1 MDELEQK
8 SLYSTESHKDEDLD
22 FIFNQ
27 DTNNLEDVIFH
38 DNQDFFHDLK
48 VYWRLFRKNYLTSF
62 NKEKK
67 QKNFVN
73 IIYLTLDCP
82 LYTPNSARED
92 SPLDYIVEMQKQY
105 PQNDIRVLLPII
117 NLDEDFKIEKKIT
130 LDIDGKLRMLEK
142 TSISFEF
149 FLQNRIQT
157 AVLYKFSKNESYFQV

>member
-1 MDELEQK
+1 M
-8 SLYSTESHKDEDLD
+8 
-22 FIFNQ
+22 
-27 DTNNLEDVIFH
+27 
-38 DNQDFFHDLK
+38 
-48 VYWRLFRKNYLTSF
+48 FRKSCLNSF

-73 IIYLTLDCP
+73 ITYLTLDCP
-82 LYTPNSARED
+82 LYTPNSVRED

-105 PQNDIRVLLPII
+105 PQNDIRILLPII

-149 FLQNRIQT
+149 FF
-157 AVLYKFSKNESYFQV
+157 AK